1 MSINSPQQAAPK
13 KGMSP
18 LAWVGIG
25 CGVIVVIAVI
35 GFGIMGYLAKKQF
48 DKFSDN
54 PTMAAAEL
62 AIKIHP
68 DYEMVSKDEDASTLT
83 IKDVKTGEVM
93 TLDAENIKNGE
104 FKVTTK
110 DGTVTMDADGGEEG
124 GSLTVTG
131 DNGEKATFQGG
142 AGAAE
147 NRPSWVPV
155 YPGGTTEGAFEA
167 TTDTERSAAFTMTT
181 QDSVAKV
188 MEYYETQLKAAGFTT
203 QKASFEAEG
212 KTSGT
217 VSGTTADQ
225 KRTVSAMITTGD
237 QGGTQATV
245 SFVEKK

>member
-1 MSINSPQQAAPK
+1 
-13 KGMSP
+13 MSP

-62 AIKIHP
+62 VIKMNP
-68 DYEMVSKDEDASTLT
+68 DFEMVSKDEDASTMT
-83 IKDVKTGEVM
+83 IKNVKTGEVI
-93 TLDAENIKNGE
+93 TLNAEDIKEGRLT
-104 FKVTTK
+104 VTTDK
-110 DGTVTMDADGGEEG
+110 GTVTMDADGGEDG
-124 GSLTVTG
+124 ASLTMTG
-131 DNGEKATFQGG
+131 DDGEKVSFQGG
-142 AGAAE
+142 TGAAE
-147 NRPSWVPV
+147 NLPSWVPA
-155 YPGGTTEGAFEA
+155 YPGGTTEGAFDA
-167 TTDTERSAAFTMTT
+167 TTDAERSAAFTMTT
-181 QDSVAKV
+181 EDSVAKV

-203 QKASFEAEG
+203 QKASFDAEG

-237 QGGTQATV
+237 QGATQATV
-245 SFVEKK
+245 TFVEKK